1 LTRHG
6 FLMKILYMQKTAL
19 ILSGGGARGA
29 YQVGVLK
36 GLSEI
41 FKALKIENPFQI
53 LSGTSAGAINTAQ
66 IAASPDDFDTTV
78 EKLIYLWSN
87 LTPDQVFKA
96 DILSMNKFSLSGLLG
111 VGQKTSAFSMNS
123 MLDRLKN

>member
-1 LTRHG
+1 
-6 FLMKILYMQKTAL
+6 MKILNMQKTAL

-41 FKALKIENPFQI
+41 FKTLKIENPFQI

-78 EKLIYLWSN
+78 
-87 LTPDQVFKA
+87 
-96 DILSMNKFSLSGLLG
+96 
-111 VGQKTSAFSMNS
+111 
-123 MLDRLKN
+123 